1 MNGNWLL
8 QRGIAQ
14 FIVLNLLVAI
24 AYAIGVRLSH
34 EFATLP
40 GTVASV
46 WFPSGMTLALVYL
59 LGDRVILGIICG
71 STYALTLGLL
81 KSIPSLSVF
90 NLLIILIACACGN
103 VFQPLIATYL
113 IKKFARHKDIFSH
126 VNTVV
131 LYIIAAVF
139 SPTISASL
147 GITSLCL
154 TGIIPWTSYGLSWMT
169 WWLGSALPHLIFTPT
184 LLLGQ
189 NFADISQTKNIQDKY
204 WEIGLGLSIFLGVSW
219 IAFVSGYPLAY
230 LFLPILIW
238 TVFRY
243 GSFFASLVVSIV
255 SLIAILAT
263 ARNQGL
269 YIPNEPNASLLLLQS
284 FMAVLALTSLILSAV
299 IDEKNAAQL
308 SLKQAMENLE
318 LQVIE
323 RTTELQ
329 RSENLLKQANL
340 ELEKL
345 VNIDGLTQIGNRRCF
360 DNRLTMEWKRLI
372 RESQP
377 IALILF
383 DIDYFK
389 LYNDLYGHQMGDDC
403 LKAIAQTVTQVFSR
417 PADLVARYGGEEF
430 AVILPNTYIQGAF
443 TVAEQIRI
451 AVENLGIAHQS
462 SDISDIVTISLGVA
476 SLLPNLMQEP
486 STLIKQADMALYRAK
501 KQGRNQSVIFSL

>member
-1 MNGNWLL
+1 MKGNWLL

-14 FIVLNLLVAI
+14 YIILNLLVAI
-24 AYAIGVRLSH
+24 AYAYGVRISH
-34 EFATLP
+34 DFATLP

-59 LGDRVILGIICG
+59 LGDRVILGIIGG
-71 STYALTLGLL
+71 STYALTSGLL
-81 KSIPSLSVF
+81 KIPSLSVF
-90 NLLIILIACACGN
+90 NLVLILIACACGN
-103 VFQPLIATYL
+103 VLQPMIATYL
-113 IKKFARHKDIFSH
+113 IKRFSPHKQIFSH

-131 LYIIAAVF
+131 LYIMAAVF
-139 SPTISASL
+139 APTISASF
-147 GITSLCL
+147 GITSLCVS
-154 TGIIPWTSYGLSWMT
+154 GIIPWTSYGISWMT

-184 LLLGQ
+184 ILLWQ
-189 NFADISQTKNIQDKY
+189 NLSYKEIWTKS

-219 IAFVSGYPLAY
+219 IAFESGYPLAY
-230 LFLPILIW
+230 LFLPILIFI
-238 TVFRY
+238 VFRY
-243 GSFFASLVVSIV
+243 GSFFASLLVSIV

-263 ARNQGL
+263 AKNHGL

-329 RSENLLKQANL
+329 HSEDLLKQANL

-345 VNIDGLTQIGNRRCF
+345 VNIDGLTQVGNRRCF
-360 DNRLTMEWKRLI
+360 DDRLKMEWERLS
-372 RESQP
+372 RDLQP
-377 IALILF
+377 ISLILF

-403 LKAIAQTVTQVFSR
+403 LTAIAQTARQVLSR

-430 AVILPNTYIQGAF
+430 AVILPNTDLKGAF
-443 TVAEQIRI
+443 VVSEQIRI
-451 AVENLGIAHQS
+451 AINNLELAHQN
-462 SDISDIVTISLGVA
+462 SDINDIVTVSLGVA
-476 SLLPNLMQEP
+476 SMLPSLHQER
-486 STLIKQADMALYRAK
+486 SVLIKQADIALYRAK
-501 KQGRNQSVIFSL
+501 QQGRNQSVVFSDGA